1 MAYLTSLAISPN
13 SSITRTYKFH
23 RNSVDLDSNFYS
35 IGREG
40 NIKTHRL
47 ITCISRLHCSL
58 QRKGNGKWAIKDLNS
73 HCGTKVNSVEIG
85 KRDVILQHED
95 VITIGSGESRV
106 DFFYHQD

>member
-1 MAYLTSLAISPN
+1 MAYLTGDIN
-13 SSITRTYKFH
+13 IEDGNIQGGIK
-23 RNSVDLDSNFYS
+23 DLYSNFYS

-73 HCGTKVNSVEIG
+73 HCGTKVNGVEIG
-85 KRDVILQHED
+85 KRTVILHHED
-95 VITIGSGESRV
+95 IITIGYEQSRLNIH
-106 DFFYHQD
+106 YHEN